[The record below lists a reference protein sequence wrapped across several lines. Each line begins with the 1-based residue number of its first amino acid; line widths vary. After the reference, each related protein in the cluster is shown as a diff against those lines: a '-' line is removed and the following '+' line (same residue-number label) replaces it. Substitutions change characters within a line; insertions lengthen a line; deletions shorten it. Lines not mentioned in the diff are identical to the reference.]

1 MLGGTGSEPH
11 SDEDRSACRGAS
23 QGDVTARVGPSAQCE
38 GTCLQRER
46 SPSRGA
52 GKPPPRAG
60 ASGGLGGCVVSG
72 EAGSSA
78 ADRAAAVGLEG
89 AGARARLDVPP
100 SFTLR
105 AAACHAACQAPW
117 HPEDGRCAVP
127 RSGPED
133 WARWRL
139 WGRASTSA
147 GRSKG
152 TQRSLRLAQ
161 SHTIVCANC
170 GDLVPLQKARTAAR
184 GAGRDGISPADGCY
198 GCGRHYRKSRR
209 AERQGA
215 MALAVLAGT
224 RVLLETPPSAAARV
238 ELWML
243 PRSEAEGHARRV
255 LGRYQPRGLGRW
267 LTHACY
273 RGA

>member
-23 QGDVTARVGPSAQCE
+23 QGIETARAGPSEQCE
-38 GTCLQRER
+38 GTCRYGE
-46 SPSRGA
+46 RGA
-52 GKPPPRAG
+52 SRCAGRHPPRAG
-60 ASGGLGGCVVSG
+60 ASGGLVGCVVGG

-78 ADRAAAVGLEG
+78 ADRATTVGLEG
-89 AGARARLDVPP
+89 AGARARLDVSLSCTP
-100 SFTLR
+100 R
-105 AAACHAACQAPW
+105 AAACHACQAPW

-127 RSGPED
+127 RAGPED

-139 WGRASTSA
+139 WGRASTTA
-147 GRSKG
+147 GRAEG
-152 TQRSLRLAQ
+152 TQKSLRLAQ
-161 SHTIVCANC
+161 THTIVCECC

-184 GAGRDGISPADGCY
+184 SARRNGISPSDGCY

-215 MALAVLAGT
+215 MAMAVLAGV

-243 PRSEAEGHARRV
+243 PRSEAEGHARRL

-267 LTHACY
+267 LTHACCH
-273 RGA
+273 GA